1 MKLSISPMFSL
12 FTFNDVHLVLLVCGI
27 QWAYSKLFKGNKKDT
42 IPTCMH
48 VTLVFFFYLLVSWKK
63 YFFHEMYIIWVY
75 IYIYFQME
83 VFNACLLKLIWI
95 DVNPFLPYVSVW
107 YPKNIRKPKVFWFFQ
122 GFKRVNRQ

>member
-1 MKLSISPMFSL
+1 MKLNITNVFIVYFQRCAPSFAGLWDPVSIFKTVQRQQKRHYTNLYACHFS
-12 FTFNDVHLVLLVCGI
+12 I
-27 QWAYSKLFKGNKKDT
+27 
-42 IPTCMH
+42 
-48 VTLVFFFYLLVSWKK
+48 FFYLLVSWKK

-95 DVNPFLPYVSVW
+95 DVNPFLPYVSLW